1 MAVFA
6 YSAFD
11 KRRRVIDG
19 TIIADS
25 PRQARSSLRERGLAV
40 RQIDEHKPKSNQL
53 NWLFAKRGYSSHVTN
68 TVRELATLL
77 SVGVPVVES
86 IEIIANQHKGHFR
99 TALFHLKDQI
109 AGGESLADA
118 MAAQPNIF
126 DDLTV
131 RMVEVGENAGNLEIV
146 LEQVAEFK
154 ERSLQLKDKVTNAL
168 LYPMVVMFVS
178 LAVCLFLMTVVV
190 PMLLQ
195 NLLDAGREL
204 PWPTRVLQTSSD
216 LLLSHG
222 LTLGAVFGVALVAVL
237 AALRTKR
244 GQRNWHSLLLRVPL
258 IGTMI
263 KRQTISRLAMVVSTL
278 LRSGI
283 VYLNAVEIGA
293 KCCKNVVFRQAV
305 LDSSEEVRA
314 GREIG
319 PALENTGLFPAMVV
333 QIFTIGQESG
343 QLEEMLDR
351 LAENYDRQVA
361 TLSTRFA
368 SILEPCLILI
378 LAVFVGFILFATILP
393 ILEAGNVL

>member
-1 MAVFA
+1 
-6 YSAFD
+6 
-11 KRRRVIDG
+11 
-19 TIIADS
+19 
-25 PRQARSSLRERGLAV
+25 
-40 RQIDEHKPKSNQL
+40 
-53 NWLFAKRGYSSHVTN
+53 LFAKRGYSSHAT
-68 TVRELATLL
+68 TMVRELATLL

-86 IEIIANQHKGHFR
+86 LEIIANQHSGHFR
-99 TALFHLKDQI
+99 TALFHLKDRI
-109 AGGESLADA
+109 AGGESLAEA

-131 RMVEVGENAGNLEIV
+131 RMVEVGENAGNLEDV
-146 LEQVAEFK
+146 LEQVADFK
-154 ERSLQLKDKVTNAL
+154 ERSLQLKDKVMNAL
-168 LYPMVVMFVS
+168 LYPLVVMCVS
-178 LAVCLFLMTVVV
+178 LAVCLFLMTIVV

-204 PWPTRVLQTSSD
+204 PWPTRVLQTTSD
-216 LLLSHG
+216 LLLAHG
-222 LTLGAVFGVALVAVL
+222 FALAIVIGVIIAGFLAV
-237 AALRTKR
+237 LRTKR
-244 GQRNWHSLLLRVPL
+244 GKRSWHALLLKFPL
-258 IGTMI
+258 VGTMI
-263 KRQTISRLAMVVSTL
+263 KRQTISRLAMVISTL

-283 VYLNAVEIGA
+283 VYLTAVEIGA

-305 LDSSEEVRA
+305 LDSSDEVRA

-333 QIFTIGQESG
+333 QIFAIGQESG

-351 LAENYDRQVA
+351 LAENYDRQVS